1 MNPHRSQPAPGE
13 PPSGEALAWQSRD
26 GLVLR
31 GRMWPPGETSSAV
44 IGLVHGLGEHC
55 GRYAVLVDC
64 LNRAGCTM
72 AAFDLRGHGLS
83 DGTRGHARSYR
94 ALMHDISDFLE
105 VVSGRTSGQAVFLYG
120 HGLGGNLVINFLLRH
135 QRAINGVVA
144 SAPVLRP
151 SRTIPLWKRALVRF
165 LRYAYPTATLPSG
178 LELPALSR
186 DPAVVAAYRADP
198 LVHNRVSARLAV
210 DVLEAGEWA
219 LERAADFP
227 RDLLL
232 MHGTADRIASPEAS
246 RRWCIRAG
254 SGCELQLWEGFRHE
268 LLHEP
273 GREAVL
279 ARVAQWIGRRTAAH
293 HGADR

>member
-1 MNPHRSQPAPGE
+1 MAGSPARRSRIPAHSDAPVRTVAASTGMNPHRSQPAPGE

-165 LRYAYPTATLPSG
+165 LRYAYPDGDVAQRARTTG
-178 LELPALSR
+178 
-186 DPAVVAAYRADP
+186 VV
-198 LVHNRVSARLAV
+198 
-210 DVLEAGEWA
+210 
-219 LERAADFP
+219 
-227 RDLLL
+227 
-232 MHGTADRIASPEAS
+232 
-246 RRWCIRAG
+246 AG
-254 SGCELQLWEGFRHE
+254 SGGGGGLSGGSPRAQ
-268 LLHEP
+268 P
-273 GREAVL
+273 
-279 ARVAQWIGRRTAAH
+279 RVGPVGRRRIGGGRM
-293 HGADR
+293 GA